1 MVTAT
6 SMAGYPD
13 PGTGLDAVGV
23 TATGTAL
30 RLAGR
35 YLALLLAAN
44 LAWEVAQLPLYT
56 LWTEGSP
63 GTIAWAVLHCTAGDG
78 VIGATTL
85 ALAVVMARAWEWPS
99 SGFARVAGLATLL
112 GVAVTVALE
121 WLNVEVRGSWAYAA
135 AMPRLPPLGTG
146 LSPVLQWL
154 VLPPLC
160 LLAARRITVP
170 IPALGGRP

>member
-1 MVTAT
+1 M
-6 SMAGYPD
+6 
-13 PGTGLDAVGV
+13 GV
-23 TATGTAL
+23 AATGAAWL
-30 RLAGR
+30 LAGR

-44 LAWEVAQLPLYT
+44 LVWEVAQLPLYT
-56 LWTEGSP
+56 LWTEGSLAIM
-63 GTIAWAVLHCTAGDG
+63 TRAVLHCTAGDG

-85 ALAVVMARAWEWPS
+85 ALAVVMTGARDWPR

-146 LSPVLQWL
+146 LTPVLQWL
-154 VLPPLC
+154 VLPALC
-160 LLAARRITVP
+160 LLAARRVTVP
-170 IPALGGRP
+170 MPALGGRR

>member
-1 MVTAT
+1 MGAAT
-6 SMAGYPD
+6 
-13 PGTGLDAVGV
+13 TGVAW
-23 TATGTAL
+23 

-63 GTIAWAVLHCTAGDG
+63 GAIVWAVLHCTAGDG

-85 ALAVVMARAWEWPS
+85 AAAIVLMRARGWPG
-99 SGFARVAGLATLL
+99 SGFRRVAVAATLL

-135 AMPRLPPLGTG
+135 TMPRLPPLGTG
-146 LSPVLQWL
+146 LSPVFQWL
-154 VLPPLC
+154 ALPPIC
-160 LLAARRITVP
+160 LLAARRFAVP
-170 IPALGGRP
+170 LPTLRGR

>member
-1 MVTAT
+1 
-6 SMAGYPD
+6 MA
-13 PGTGLDAVGV
+13 AW
-23 TATGTAL
+23 

-85 ALAVVMARAWEWPS
+85 AMAVVLTRTRDWPS
-99 SGFARVAGLATLL
+99 SGFGHVAAATTLL
-112 GVAVTVALE
+112 GVAATVALE
-121 WLNVEVRGSWAYAA
+121 WLNVEVWGNWAYAD

-154 VLPPLC
+154 LLPPLC
-160 LLAARRITVP
+160 LFAARRATTP
-170 IPALGGRP
+170 MSALGGRP